1 MITLT
6 RLLELRKAKNLTQ
19 QRLAIELGIDQASLS
34 SYERGKYL
42 PTVEVLVKLAEHF
55 GVSTDY
61 LLGLTDIRI
70 PQTNAQD
77 ETVTHVVSLYSSL
90 PNDAR
95 ERVIGYIEGLIHS
108 QK

>member
-6 RLLELRKAKNLTQ
+6 RLLELRKTKNMTQ
-19 QRLAIELGIDQASLS
+19 QRLAIELEIDQASLS

-42 PTVEVLVKLAEHF
+42 PTVEVLVKLAKHF

-61 LLGLTDIRI
+61 LLGLSDIRI
-70 PQTNAQD
+70 PQTNVQD
-77 ETVTHVVSLYSSL
+77 ETAMRVVSLYSSL
-90 PNDAR
+90 PNDAK